1 METRSLRRSFRWQGL
16 SFRLVR
22 ARSTGFGGSGDF
34 RLAECEH
41 RALMTWG
48 GQMQQAVW
56 KRQQKMERRKGVEMS
71 DG

>member
-1 METRSLRRSFRWQGL
+1 MESGSLRGSFGWQGL
-16 SFRLVR
+16 GFRLVR
-22 ARSTGFGGSGDF
+22 AHSTGFGGSGNF

-41 RALMTWG
+41 RALMTWSG
-48 GQMQQAVW
+48 KMQQGVR

>member
-1 METRSLRRSFRWQGL
+1 M
-16 SFRLVR
+16 R